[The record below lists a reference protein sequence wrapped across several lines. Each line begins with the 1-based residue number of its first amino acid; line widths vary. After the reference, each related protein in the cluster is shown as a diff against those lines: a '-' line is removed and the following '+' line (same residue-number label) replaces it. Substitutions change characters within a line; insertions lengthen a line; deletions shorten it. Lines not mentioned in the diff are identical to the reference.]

1 MNTETAD
8 YAKGVRARLIQYA
21 LLARL
26 HRPIGTLLLLWPTLW
41 ALWIAA
47 EGPPDPL
54 ILGVFVG
61 GVFLMRAAGCAMND
75 FADRHIDGRVQR
87 TRDRPLACRRVRPA
101 EAVAVA
107 MVLAFLAFCLVLLT
121 NPLTVALSVVGVLLA
136 GTYPF
141 MKRYHHLPQVH
152 LGMAFGWGAPMAFAA
167 QTGALPPP
175 VGWLIFCITI
185 LWATAYDT
193 MYAMVDRADDLKIGV
208 KSSAILFGEAD
219 RGIIGALQ
227 ALVLLGLLLLGQQ
240 AGLGL
245 WYHLGLTLAAA
256 LALYQQY
263 LIHDRMPADCFRA
276 FLNNNWFGAAV
287 FLGLLADYAL

>member
-1 MNTETAD
+1 M
-8 YAKGVRARLIQYA
+8 IQYA

>member
-8 YAKGVRARLIQYA
+8 YAKGLRARLIQYA

-75 FADRHIDGRVQR
+75 FADRHIDGRVRR
-87 TRDRPLACRRVRPA
+87 TQDRPLACRRVSPA

-193 MYAMVDRADDLKIGV
+193 MYAMVDRPDDLKIGV

-227 ALVLLGLLLLGQQ
+227 ALVLLGLVLLGQQ

-245 WYHLGLTLAAA
+245 GYHLGLAVAAA
-256 LALYQQY
+256 LAFYQQY
-263 LIHDRMPADCFRA
+263 LIHDRAPADCFRA

-287 FLGLLADYAL
+287 FLGLLVDYTL

>member
-1 MNTETAD
+1 MNTETAE
-8 YAKGVRARLIQYA
+8 YAKGLRDRLIQYA

-54 ILGVFVG
+54 ILFVFVG

-75 FADRHIDGRVQR
+75 FADRHIDAHVSR

-101 EAVAVA
+101 EAVGVA

-152 LGMAFGWGAPMAFAA
+152 LGVAFGWGVPMAFAA

-175 VGWLIFCITI
+175 VAWLIFFITV

-193 MYAMVDRADDLKIGV
+193 MYAMVDRPDDLRIGV
-208 KSSAILFGEAD
+208 KSSAILFGDAD
-219 RGIIGALQ
+219 RGVIGALQ
-227 ALVLLGLLLLGQQ
+227 GLVLLGLMLLGQQ
-240 AGLGL
+240 AGLGG
-245 WYHLGLTLAAA
+245 WYALGLVAAA
-256 LALYQQY
+256 GLALYQQY
-263 LIHDRMPADCFRA
+263 LIHDRVPGPCFKA

-287 FLGLLADYAL
+287 FLGLLTDYAF